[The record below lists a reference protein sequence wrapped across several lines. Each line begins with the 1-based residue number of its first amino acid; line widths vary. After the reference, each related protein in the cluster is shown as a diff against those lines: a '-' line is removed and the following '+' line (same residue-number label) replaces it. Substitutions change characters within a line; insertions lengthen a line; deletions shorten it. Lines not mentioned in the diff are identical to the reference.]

1 MLFLSYSKIVH
12 KCTNNED
19 RSCTFELTLEGKIVH
34 DEAIL
39 PGLKHAPG
47 AIARLYRGENH
58 GKLIIAVD

>member
-1 MLFLSYSKIVH
+1 MTAGTSLSAMLFLSYFKIVH

-39 PGLKHAPG
+39 PGP
-47 AIARLYRGENH
+47 
-58 GKLIIAVD
+58 